1 MRSTEGSLIAS
12 QVVRVRER
20 FERWR
25 RDHPGRRP
33 LPAELW
39 SAAVNLA
46 RQYGLSRTANALRL
60 SSDSLKQ
67 HIQTDA
73 AGGRKRRKPQT
84 PARFIERLRV
94 EAARQRLEES
104 HTGLAQVAREC
115 GFGSAD
121 SMRRSFL
128 RVLHVAPADYRNRFQ
143 HNATLQFRNRA

>member
-25 RDHPGRRP
+25 RDRPGRRP

-84 PARFIERLRV
+84 PARFIELPPWNPVTIPECSVELENARGVKIKIQLKGTAMNELPTLARLF
-94 EAARQRLEES
+94 LE
-104 HTGLAQVAREC
+104 
-115 GFGSAD
+115 
-121 SMRRSFL
+121 
-128 RVLHVAPADYRNRFQ
+128 
-143 HNATLQFRNRA
+143 